1 MKDQMINAP
10 RVTVSPKTFA
20 SLLEDSCEV
29 YTYTRDSLP
38 LPESAQDSRSLFYKG
53 VLFTEAKE
61 GKEIK

>member
-20 SLLEDSCEV
+20 SLLDDTGEV

-38 LPESAQDSRSLFYKG
+38 LPGSAQGSRSLFYKG

-61 GKEIK
+61 DKETK

>member
-20 SLLEDSCEV
+20 SLLEDANEV
-29 YTYTRDSLP
+29 YTHTTDSIP
-38 LPESAQDSRSLFYKG
+38 LPEGEHGSRSLFYKG

-61 GKEIK
+61 D